1 MIWTVIEWI
10 AILAECFMVARL
22 MIRYFGFR
30 SPEKRLL
37 KWGILVGI
45 LVCIDA
51 LGSFLIQNE
60 IILVAGF
67 VLTNFIYA
75 AILCC
80 HIAAGKLLR
89 KNGGSRNF
97 LYVVLFYQPSG
108 FNSSQ
113 FAFRVC
119 TSGNRKYFKST
130 VKSCIRNIYYQAA
143 LLCVNA
149 SDFAGSEKR
158 GLSFQDK

>member
-75 AILCC
+75 AILLRGNFFEKMVV
-80 HIAAGKLLR
+80 AAI
-89 KNGGSRNF
+89 S
-97 LYVVLFYQPSG
+97 YQPSG

-130 VKSCIRNIYYQAA
+130 VKSCIRNFYYQAA

>member
-75 AILCC
+75 AILLRGNFLEKMVV
-80 HIAAGKLLR
+80 AAISYMLFYFINLPVLTVLSSLSESAPAEAEKPVFYPILWVKATPSLYFHGKLPGLP
-89 KNGGSRNF
+89 
-97 LYVVLFYQPSG
+97 LASG
-108 FNSSQ
+108 
-113 FAFRVC
+113 
-119 TSGNRKYFKST
+119 
-130 VKSCIRNIYYQAA
+130 
-143 LLCVNA
+143 
-149 SDFAGSEKR
+149 
-158 GLSFQDK
+158 

>member
-67 VLTNFIYA
+67 VLTNFIW
-75 AILCC
+75 LFCKC
-80 HIAAGKLLR
+80 WGRRKRRSFGKNQMR
-89 KNGGSRNF
+89 T
-97 LYVVLFYQPSG
+97 
-108 FNSSQ
+108 
-113 FAFRVC
+113 AF
-119 TSGNRKYFKST
+119 
-130 VKSCIRNIYYQAA
+130 
-143 LLCVNA
+143 
-149 SDFAGSEKR
+149 
-158 GLSFQDK
+158 

>member
-75 AILCC
+75 AILLRGNFFEKMVV
-80 HIAAGKLLR
+80 AAI
-89 KNGGSRNF
+89 S

-119 TSGNRKYFKST
+119 TSGDCQYIKSAFE
-130 VKSCIRNIYYQAA
+130 SCDWNICY
-143 LLCVNA
+143 
-149 SDFAGSEKR
+149 
-158 GLSFQDK
+158 

>member
-60 IILVAGF
+60 IILSPD
-67 VLTNFIYA
+67 LCLP
-75 AILCC
+75 ILFMLPYCC
-80 HIAAGKLLR
+80 GET
-89 KNGGSRNF
+89 
-97 LYVVLFYQPSG
+97 
-108 FNSSQ
+108 SS
-113 FAFRVC
+113 
-119 TSGNRKYFKST
+119 KKWW
-130 VKSCIRNIYYQAA
+130 
-143 LLCVNA
+143 
-149 SDFAGSEKR
+149 
-158 GLSFQDK
+158 

>member
-45 LVCIDA
+45 LVYIDA

-75 AILCC
+75 
-80 HIAAGKLLR
+80 
-89 KNGGSRNF
+89 
-97 LYVVLFYQPSG
+97 VLFYQPSG

-119 TSGNRKYFKST
+119 TSGDCQYIKSAFE
-130 VKSCIRNIYYQAA
+130 SCDWNICY
-143 LLCVNA
+143 
-149 SDFAGSEKR
+149 
-158 GLSFQDK
+158 

>member
-37 KWGILVGI
+37 KWGVLVGI

-75 AILCC
+75 AILLRGNFFDTIIPEIT
-80 HIAAGKLLR
+80 HIGKIR
-89 KNGGSRNF
+89 FQIK
-97 LYVVLFYQPSG
+97 
-108 FNSSQ
+108 
-113 FAFRVC
+113 C
-119 TSGNRKYFKST
+119 TSGQ
-130 VKSCIRNIYYQAA
+130 VKI
-143 LLCVNA
+143 LP
-149 SDFAGSEKR
+149 DT
-158 GLSFQDK
+158 